1 MQSLIQSWFG
11 KKREKHY
18 AVDSYNIGMEDVQLV
33 VRSMQSKI
41 RKGVMTD
48 FHKILLLTT
57 IGAEFTPSYRVLDWK
72 KEDGI
77 PLILGTLSSE
87 EEEAVIN
94 GMLED
99 EGVNENTQHSED
111 GMLIDLDDVL
121 IVVYGQGSGDESV
134 LKKVK
139 LLRSLGFGNT
149 FCYLGGMME
158 WLLLRDIYGD
168 VEFPL
173 LCGGVVGGVGGGGVA
188 KNVDPLFYKME
199 RKLV

>member
-11 KKREKHY
+11 KKNTEKKY
-18 AVDSYNIGMEDVQLV
+18 AVDSCNIGMEDVQLV

-48 FHKILLLTT
+48 FHKILLVTT
-57 IGAEFTPSYRVLDWK
+57 IGVEFMPSYHVLDWK

-77 PLILGTLSSE
+77 PLILGTLTSE

-94 GMLED
+94 GILED
-99 EGVNENTQHSED
+99 GEEGMNENTQHTED
-111 GMLIDLDDVL
+111 GMLVDLNDVL

-158 WLLLRDIYGD
+158 WLLLRDIYGEI
-168 VEFPL
+168 EFPL
-173 LCGGVVGGVGGGGVA
+173 CGVVGGGGGVS

>member
-11 KKREKHY
+11 RKNTEKNY
-18 AVDSYNIGMEDVQLV
+18 AMDSYNIGMEDVQLV

-48 FHKILLLTT
+48 FHKILLITT
-57 IGAEFTPSYRVLDWK
+57 IGVEFTPSYHVLDWK

-77 PLILGTLSSE
+77 PLIFGTLTSE

-94 GMLED
+94 GMLD
-99 EGVNENTQHSED
+99 EGMNENTQHSEE
-111 GMLIDLDDVL
+111 GILIDLDDVL

-158 WLLLRDIYGD
+158 WLLLRDIYGE

-173 LCGGVVGGVGGGGVA
+173 YGGGGVGVGGVS

>member
-1 MQSLIQSWFG
+1 MKSLIQSWFG
-11 KKREKHY
+11 RKNTEKKY
-18 AVDSYNIGMEDVQLV
+18 AMDSYNIGMEDVQLV

-48 FHKILLLTT
+48 FHKILLITT
-57 IGAEFTPSYRVLDWK
+57 IGVEFTPSYHVLDWK

-77 PLILGTLSSE
+77 PLILGTLTSE

-94 GMLED
+94 GMLE
-99 EGVNENTQHSED
+99 EGEEGMNENTQHTED
-111 GMLIDLDDVL
+111 GMLVDLNDVL

-158 WLLLRDIYGD
+158 WLLLRDIYGE

-173 LCGGVVGGVGGGGVA
+173 YGGGGVGVGGVS
-188 KNVDPLFYKME
+188 KNIDPLFYKME

>member
-18 AVDSYNIGMEDVQLV
+18 AVDSCNIGMEDVQLV

-48 FHKILLLTT
+48 FHKILLITT
-57 IGAEFTPSYRVLDWK
+57 IGVEFTPSYHVLDWK

-77 PLILGTLSSE
+77 PLIFGTLTSE

-94 GMLED
+94 GMLD
-99 EGVNENTQHSED
+99 EGMNENTQHSED
-111 GMLIDLDDVL
+111 GMLVSLDDVL
-121 IVVYGQGSGDESV
+121 IVVYGQGCGDESV

-158 WLLLRDIYGD
+158 WLLLRDIYGE

-173 LCGGVVGGVGGGGVA
+173 MSGVVS

>member
-1 MQSLIQSWFG
+1 MKSLIQSWFG
-11 KKREKHY
+11 RKNTEKRY
-18 AVDSYNIGMEDVQLV
+18 AVESYNIGMEDVQLV

-41 RKGVMTD
+41 RKGVMMD
-48 FHKILLLTT
+48 FHKILLVTT
-57 IGAEFTPSYRVLDWK
+57 IGAEFTPSYHVLDWK

-77 PLILGTLSSE
+77 PLIIGTLTSE
-87 EEEAVIN
+87 EEETVIN

-99 EGVNENTQHSED
+99 GEEGMNENTQHSED
-111 GMLIDLDDVL
+111 GMMLGLDDVL

-139 LLRSLGFGNT
+139 LLRSLGFENT

-173 LCGGVVGGVGGGGVA
+173 CVGGGGGDVS

>member
-1 MQSLIQSWFG
+1 MKSLIQSWFG
-11 KKREKHY
+11 KKRDKKY
-18 AVDSYNIGMEDVQLV
+18 DVDSYNIGMEDVQLV

-41 RKGVMTD
+41 RKGVMMD
-48 FHKILLLTT
+48 FHKILLITT
-57 IGAEFTPSYRVLDWK
+57 IGAEFTPSYYVLDWK

-77 PLILGTLSSE
+77 PLIFGTLSSE
-87 EEEAVIN
+87 EEETVIN
-94 GMLED
+94 GILE
-99 EGVNENTQHSED
+99 EGEEGMNENTQHSED
-111 GMLIDLDDVL
+111 GMMLGLDDVL

-168 VEFPL
+168 TEFP
-173 LCGGVVGGVGGGGVA
+173 LCGGVVS

>member
-48 FHKILLLTT
+48 FHKILLVTT
-57 IGAEFTPSYRVLDWK
+57 IGVEFIPSYHVLDWK

-77 PLILGTLSSE
+77 PLIFGTLTSE

-94 GMLED
+94 GMLD
-99 EGVNENTQHSED
+99 EGEESMNENTQHTED
-111 GMLIDLDDVL
+111 GMLVSLDDVL
-121 IVVYGQGSGDESV
+121 IVVYGQGSGDESA

-158 WLLLRDIYGD
+158 WLLLRDIYGE

-173 LCGGVVGGVGGGGVA
+173 LCGVVS

>member
-11 KKREKHY
+11 KKKEKHY

-48 FHKILLLTT
+48 FHKILLVTT
-57 IGAEFTPSYRVLDWK
+57 IGVEFMPSYHVLDWK

-77 PLILGTLSSE
+77 PLIFGTLTSE

-94 GMLED
+94 GMLD
-99 EGVNENTQHSED
+99 EGEEGMNENTQHTED
-111 GMLIDLDDVL
+111 GILVNLDDVL

-158 WLLLRDIYGD
+158 WLLLRDIYGE

-173 LCGGVVGGVGGGGVA
+173 YGGGGVGVGVVS